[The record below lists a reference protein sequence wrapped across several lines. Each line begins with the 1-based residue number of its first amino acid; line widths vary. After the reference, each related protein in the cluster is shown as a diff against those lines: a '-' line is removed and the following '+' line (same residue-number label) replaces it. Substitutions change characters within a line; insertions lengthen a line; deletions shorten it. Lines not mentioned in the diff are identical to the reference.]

1 MKMIK
6 FIKLTTGDEFVAQV
20 ELVERVPPT
29 ETTEPVAAKI
39 KVTNPIRIGLAPDG
53 NAGAVPF
60 LPFCKG
66 PTHEFDM
73 KYVMLMDDVEESI
86 DNFYKQQFG
95 IGILLPPTQKFKI
108 SE

>member
-1 MKMIK
+1 MIK
-6 FIKLTTGDEFVAQV
+6 FIKLTSGDEFVAQTEIV
-20 ELVERVPPT
+20 EAT
-29 ETTEPVAAKI
+29 ESVSAKI
-39 KVTNPIRIGLAPDG
+39 KVTNPIRIGLAQDG
-53 NAGAVPF
+53 SAGAVPF
-60 LPFCKG
+60 LPFCKST
-66 PTHEFDM
+66 THEFDM